1 MYNSDIF
8 QAFKKKNYL
17 ADSLTFW
24 LYKKP
29 GV

>member
-1 MYNSDIF
+1 MYNSDIL
-8 QAFKKKNYL
+8 QAFKKNYL